1 MIRRMKSRY
10 VAGAALIVT
19 ASLPVLST
27 GSASADAKIGPGE
40 RRCFTVEGEP
50 GDAAVVN
57 LTPVNADGAGNGK
70 LVSSDVADPAES
82 SNVNFRPGSAD
93 PNVAIALIGQ
103 DGKVCYINSDH
114 TSVHL
119 VADHLGTI
127 AGDAYEP
134 ALPTG
139 ESVRLIDTRH
149 PDYPRAI
156 EPGGGLCLL
165 SPMTGRVGFY
175 NVTPT
180 DTTGLGHGLLSK
192 SMIDVEL
199 FASNVNYR
207 PGGVDPNLGIV
218 PLDRVKT
225 GWPAPAPAEGAFVCY
240 QNSEHS
246 SLDLVLDLVGT
257 VDGSVF
263 TTANEYGYPVRR
275 LDTRFHSAGKVRPNE
290 WMCFDVEGEPGDAAI
305 VNLTPVRADGRG
317 NGQLVSSDLDEAPLA
332 SNVNFGPGTVDPNVA
347 IATIGE
353 NGQVCFVNSEHTS
366 VHVVA
371 DHLGSISAEAYTPAS
386 AGGTSVRVL
395 DTRD

>member
-27 GSASADAKIGPGE
+27 GSVSADAKIGPGE

-139 ESVRLIDTRH
+139 EPERMTDTRF
-149 PDYPRAI
+149 PG
-156 EPGGGLCLL
+156 EPPLIPARGGHC
-165 SPMTGRVGFY
+165 PYDERDTGVGIF
-175 NVTPT
+175 NITPVGAT
-180 DTTGLGHGLLSK
+180 VPGHGLLTTWFF
-192 SMIDVEL
+192 EGAL
-199 FASNVNYR
+199 TASNVNFG
-207 PGGVDPNLGIV
+207 PGTVDPNLGVV
-218 PLDRVKT
+218 PFVPHDLDY
-225 GWPAPAPAEGAFVCY
+225 PEIPEGGSFTCFN
-240 QNSEHS
+240 NSEHGPV
-246 SLDLVLDLVGT
+246 DLVLDHIGT
-257 VDGSVF
+257 IDDDAFTLAAEDGL
-263 TTANEYGYPVRR
+263 PVRR
-275 LDTRFHSAGKVRPNE
+275 LDTREESSGKVTPNG
-290 WMCFDVEGEPGDAAI
+290 WFCFDVGGEPGDAAI

-353 NGQVCFVNSEHTS
+353 NGQVCYVNSEHTS

-386 AGGTSVRVL
+386 AGGTSVRAL